1 MKKLMIIPAHNEQD
15 SIVHTMADIAQ
26 YCSDWDAVVI
36 NDGSSDDTLKICHQ
50 NGYRCINLSSN
61 LGLSGAFQTGMMF
74 AYRNDYDYVI
84 QFDADGQHPA
94 KYVPEL
100 LEKAQKTGA
109 DITVGSRFVTERKPF
124 NARMFGSRLIT
135 LAIFLT
141 TGKKLTDPTSGM
153 RLFNRHMI
161 DILAKNI
168 NCHPEPDTI
177 THLLRNRAVLEEV
190 QIEMQER
197 KAGVSYLNIFN
208 GIGYTV
214 TTFVSIFFIQWFRRG
229 INR

>member
-1 MKKLMIIPAHNEQD
+1 MIIPAHDEQD
-15 SIVHTMADIAQ
+15 SIVCTMSDIAQ
-26 YCSDWDAVVI
+26 HCPDWDAVVI
-36 NDGSSDDTLKICHQ
+36 NDGSTDDTLKICRL
-50 NGYRCINLSSN
+50 NGYRCLTHSSN
-61 LGLSGAFQTGMMF
+61 LGLGGAFQTGMMF
-74 AYRNDYDYVI
+74 AYQSGYDYVI

-94 KYVPEL
+94 KYVKEL
-100 LEKAQKTGA
+100 YETAQKTGA
-109 DITVGSRFVTERKPF
+109 DITVGSRFVDKRKPF
-124 NARMFGSRLIT
+124 TARMFGSRLIT

-153 RLFNRHMI
+153 RLFNRRMI

-177 THLLRNRAVLEEV
+177 AHLLRNKAVLKEV